1 MISIVMSAYNAS
13 ATINKAID
21 SVRSQSLTDWEL
33 IIVNDASTD
42 DTCNIVLAYND
53 NRIKLINHSEN
64 LGAGL
69 ARRSGI
75 EHIKGEWMTFLDSD
89 DYISEEYLE
98 TLLFTTK
105 IFDVDIVSPGF
116 ISVNEAYETISK
128 RIPKPKISENW
139 DKFSHDESD
148 TKRFMNPML
157 IRSSL
162 WDKVTYSGRRF
173 IEDTPTLVQILYWA
187 KRVITIDYAGYFYLQ
202 NSKSLIHTA
211 SQIKNY
217 IYRALCIKDINLF
230 FKDKAPEAID
240 HKEFYRLLDTIKV
253 YDIHGFENEVNE
265 LYEYERCIKN
275 IN

>member
-1 MISIVMSAYNAS
+1 MSAYNAS

-33 IIVNDASTD
+33 IIVDDASTD
-42 DTCNIVLAYND
+42 DTCNIILAYDD
-53 NRIKLINHSEN
+53 NRIKLIKHSEN

-75 EHIKGEWMTFLDSD
+75 EHITGEWMTFLDSD

-105 IFDVDIVSPGF
+105 IFDVDIVSSGF
-116 ISVNEAYETISK
+116 ISVNEEYETISK
-128 RIPKPKISENW
+128 RIPKPRISENW

-162 WDKVTYSGRRF
+162 WDKVTYSSRRF

-187 KRVITIDYAGYFYLQ
+187 KRVVTIDYAGYFYFQ

-253 YDIHGFENEVNE
+253 HDIHEFKNEVNE

>member
-1 MISIVMSAYNAS
+1 MSAYNAS

-33 IIVNDASTD
+33 IIVDDASTD
-42 DTCNIVLAYND
+42 DTCNIILTYDD
-53 NRIKLINHSEN
+53 NRIKLIKHTEN

-105 IFDVDIVSPGF
+105 IFDVDIVSSGF

-128 RIPKPKISENW
+128 RIPKPRISENW

-162 WDKVTYSGRRF
+162 WDKVTYSSRRF

-187 KRVITIDYAGYFYLQ
+187 KRVITIDYAGYFYVQ

-240 HKEFYRLLDTIKV
+240 YKEFYRLLDTIKV
-253 YDIHGFENEVNE
+253 HDIHGFENEVNE